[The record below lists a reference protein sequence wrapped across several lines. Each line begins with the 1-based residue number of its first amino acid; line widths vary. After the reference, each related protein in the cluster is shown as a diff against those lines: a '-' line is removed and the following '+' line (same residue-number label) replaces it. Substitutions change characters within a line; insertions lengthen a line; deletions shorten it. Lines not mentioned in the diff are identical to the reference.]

1 MIQGRDALAVRLY
14 VKDCRGSKMQLKPE
28 KIKKI
33 LVINLGGI
41 GDLLISTPAL
51 RALKA
56 HFSGSKLYLLVSK
69 RALEAAR
76 DLTYADKVFIFEVEH
91 LWRNLFFNLNNLLE
105 LRRLRVDLA
114 VNMRT
119 LVSGFSAKKIKFILE
134 FINPEVKA
142 GRDTSGRGGFFDIK
156 VPEEDIGDKYEMEY
170 DLETARVLGAQIS
183 NKKIDFTIDEESL
196 KQVDK
201 LLADNGIGRSDVLV
215 GIHPG
220 GKPSHRWP
228 ADNFVEMIKMLYA
241 QPNRK
246 FVITGS
252 KDEVMLAQN
261 IIDKSGLNILNLSGK
276 LTVRGLAALSKR
288 CSAYIT
294 NDTGSMHI
302 AAMAEAPLVAIFGP
316 GYYKRYDPRNI
327 FEKAVVFY
335 KKRECAP
342 CNKFDCASLKCLS
355 GISVQEVVTA
365 VERLLK

>member
-1 MIQGRDALAVRLY
+1 
-14 VKDCRGSKMQLKPE
+14 MQLEPKNI
-28 KIKKI
+28 KII

-51 RALKA
+51 RAMKE
-56 HFSGSKLYLLVSK
+56 HFSGSKLYLLVSM
-69 RALEAAR
+69 RALEVAR
-76 DLTYADKVFIFEVEH
+76 DLVYVDKVFVFEVGH
-91 LWRNLFFNLNNLLE
+91 LWNNLFSNLNSLFE

-119 LVSGFSAKKIKFILE
+119 LVSSSSAGKIKFILRL
-134 FINPEVKA
+134 INPKVKA
-142 GRDTSGRGGFFDIK
+142 GRDTAGRGGFFDVK

-170 DLETARVLGAQIS
+170 DLETARILGAQIS
-183 NKKIDFTIDEESL
+183 SKKIDFVIDEESL
-196 KQVDK
+196 KQGEK
-201 LLADNGIGRSDVLV
+201 FLGDNGIGRSDILI

-228 ADNFVEMIKMLYA
+228 AENFVEMIKMLRT

-252 KDEVMLAQN
+252 KDEEMLAQN
-261 IIDKSGLNILNLSGK
+261 IIDKSGGSILNLSGK
-276 LTVRGLAALSKR
+276 SSVRGLAALLKR

-302 AAMAEAPLVAIFGP
+302 AAIAGVPLVAIFGP

-327 FEKAVVFY
+327 SRKTVVFY
-335 KKRECAP
+335 KKQECAP
-342 CNKFDCASLKCLS
+342 CNKFNCASLKCLS
-355 GISVQEVVTA
+355 GISVKEVVEA
-365 VERLLK
+365 VEGLLKTGGGDDEGRKG

>member
-1 MIQGRDALAVRLY
+1 
-14 VKDCRGSKMQLKPE
+14 MQFEPE
-28 KIKKI
+28 NIKRI

-51 RALKA
+51 RALKE
-56 HFSGSKLYLLVSK
+56 HFSGSKLYLLVSG
-69 RALEAAR
+69 RASEAAR
-76 DLTYADKVFIFEVEH
+76 DLAYVDKVFVFEVKHPWE
-91 LWRNLFFNLNNLLE
+91 NLFSNLNNLFE

-119 LVSGFSAKKIKFILE
+119 LVSGSSAGKMKFILKL
-134 FINPEVKA
+134 INPGVKA
-142 GRDTSGRGGFFDIK
+142 GRDTSGRGGFFDVKI
-156 VPEEDIGDKYEMEY
+156 PEEDIGDKYEMEY
-170 DLETARVLGAQIS
+170 DLEIARVLGAEITS
-183 NKKIDFTIDEESL
+183 KEIDFTFDEESL

-201 LLADNGIGRSDVLV
+201 FLDDNGVGHSDILV

-228 ADNFVEMIKMLYA
+228 ADNFVEMIKLLHSV
-241 QPNRK
+241 PNRK

-252 KDEVMLAQN
+252 KDEAMLAQS
-261 IIDKSGLNILNLSGK
+261 IIDKSGVSILNLAGK
-276 LTVRGLAALSKR
+276 LSVRGLAALLKR

-302 AAMAEAPLVAIFGP
+302 AAIAGSPLVAIFGP

-327 FEKAVVFY
+327 SGKAVVFY
-335 KKRECAP
+335 KKQECAP

-355 GISVQEVVTA
+355 VISAQEVVDA
-365 VERLLK
+365 VEVLLTAA